1 MPKWGFSL
9 LLLSGS
15 LAFPV
20 SIPAKKTGCQE
31 HLREIKRLYTAR
43 DPALLTANILEPG
56 CTPRELYQAA
66 YFQGFGFYF
75 VGRYKDALANL
86 QLARSLKGPWD
97 EQILQYIWII
107 QGKLGENEAQSA
119 TLEEFRE
126 EFPRS
131 RNLAAMES
139 AERRAIKT
147 SFDGLATGGLN
158 WLQGD
163 RSYQGAKSQGLLGG
177 SWTQTRGARSVTEY
191 LNIAGSFSL
200 EGRDQHNYGL
210 EGGLLYRGPA
220 LNAQAELGRLRSV
233 YPAAGDSVISALEWV
248 WTGSLAYTIRRPGG
262 WAWTLG
268 SNHFVM
274 GASYSSL
281 GAHWE
286 AERRVGLKTL
296 SLRLNAEYQNFSLEG
311 GCLPTGGDLG
321 LERCD
326 DQEFASLEA
335 AWQGGRLAGR
345 HDLGAEAMLRLEE
358 GVGTAAWRRLAVGG
372 LSHGIRVSPG
382 VKLTH
387 VLDFG
392 WEWRDDDSDPVLAL
406 RSSLAWF
413 F

>member
-1 MPKWGFSL
+1 L
-9 LLLSGS
+9 
-15 LAFPV
+15 PV
-20 SIPAKKTGCQE
+20 SAKRGGCPE

-43 DPALLTANILEPG
+43 DPALLSANILEPG

-75 VGRYKDALANL
+75 VGRYRDALANL

-107 QGKLGENEAQSA
+107 QGKLGESEAQSR

-126 EFPRS
+126 DFPKS
-131 RNLAAMES
+131 RNLAEMES

-147 SFDGLATGGLN
+147 SFDGLATGGLS

-177 SWTQTRGARSVTEY
+177 SWTQARGVHSVTEY
-191 LNIAGSFSL
+191 VNIAGGFSL
-200 EGRDQHNYGL
+200 EGRDQHQYGL
-210 EGGLLYRGPA
+210 EGGVLYRGSA
-220 LNAQAELGRLRSV
+220 LSAQAELGRLRSV
-233 YPAAGDSVISALEWV
+233 YPAVSDSVISAMEWV
-248 WTGSLAYTIRRPGG
+248 WTGSLAYTSRRPGG
-262 WAWTLG
+262 WTWTLSG
-268 SNHFVM
+268 DQFVM
-274 GASYSSL
+274 GESYSSL
-281 GAHWE
+281 GARWE
-286 AERRVGLKTL
+286 MERRVGLKTFSVGL
-296 SLRLNAEYQNFSLEG
+296 AAEYQNFSLEG
-311 GCLPTGGDLG
+311 GCFPTDDPAV
-321 LERCD
+321 ERCD
-326 DQEFASLEA
+326 DQRFASLEA
-335 AWQGGRLAGR
+335 GWRGGRLAGR
-345 HDLGAEAMLRLEE
+345 HDLGAEAQLRLEE
-358 GVGTAAWRRLAVGG
+358 GLGSTSWRRLAVGG

-392 WEWRDDDSDPVLAL
+392 WEWRRDDGSGDDSDPVLAL